1 MQDATR
7 VNRYLAII
15 VRMTGYELLLEVG
28 PILLSIGRLTYLF
41 RRGEITPSTMF
52 RFETELQDLL
62 RELGRRIMEWT
73 LNRLEPEERLE
84 MPRQLLWDG
93 DYYRRRNKS
102 PLRNLNCLF
111 GPIKLLR
118 FCYQP
123 LETCGKCL
131 FPLEIQLGIVAGVA
145 TPALADW
152 VAREAADLTQR
163 QLLGQLRSLHVIWG
177 PATLR
182 KVTHAMA
189 ALCG

>member
-7 VNRYLAII
+7 VSRYLAII
-15 VRMTGYELLLEVG
+15 VRMTSYELLLEVG
-28 PILLSIGRLTYLF
+28 PILLSICRLTYLF
-41 RRGEITPSTMF
+41 RRGEISPSTMF

-84 MPRQLLWDG
+84 MPSQFLWDG

-123 LETCGKCL
+123 LQTCGKR
-131 FPLEIQLGIVAGVA
+131 QA
-145 TPALADW
+145 TQSPERAVGRHLPSAPQRGCLADDSRTDW
-152 VAREAADLTQR
+152 FR
-163 QLLGQLRSLHVIWG
+163 G
-177 PATLR
+177 
-182 KVTHAMA
+182 
-189 ALCG
+189 